1 MRNDWQNFLAKAT
14 IGGDWQKFTDWA
26 SNTLIPV
33 LRSAEKEV
41 AAFWSTLA
49 DESKSAILIG
59 ILGAVGAAFTA
70 LAIPVIAAVW
80 PFLAIGAAVGVSL

>member
-1 MRNDWQNFLAKAT
+1 MTGKIFAKAT

-26 SNTLIPV
+26 SNTLIP

-49 DESKSAILIG
+49 DESKSAILM
-59 ILGAVGAAFTA
+59 V
-70 LAIPVIAAVW
+70 
-80 PFLAIGAAVGVSL
+80 FLALLGRHLPRWLFQLLQLYGLSLRLVLLYG

>member
-1 MRNDWQNFLAKAT
+1 ME
-14 IGGDWQKFTDWA
+14 KFTDWA
-26 SNTLIPV
+26 ANTLIP
-33 LRSAEKEV
+33 LARSAEKEV

-70 LAIPVIAAVW
+70 LAIPVMAAIW
-80 PFLAIGAAVGVSL
+80 PFLAIGAAVWVVYEAFVEWKAWMAGLC